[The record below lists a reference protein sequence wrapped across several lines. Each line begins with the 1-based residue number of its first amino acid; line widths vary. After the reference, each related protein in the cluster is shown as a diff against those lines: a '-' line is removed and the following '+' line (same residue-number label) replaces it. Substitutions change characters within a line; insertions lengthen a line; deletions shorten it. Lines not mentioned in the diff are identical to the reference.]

1 MLSIFGMSLAL
12 IIDQVTKYLVEKN
25 MTYFQRID
33 LIGDIFGLRYVKNTG
48 VAFGLFSSQEP
59 LVLVSVAVSLVMAIV
74 VLSVVFASKLSRFET
89 FLVGVIVGGAIGNN
103 LIDRLRLGHVVDFLE
118 FRGFPAIFN
127 AADSCIVFGAILL
140 ILSMYRRERRDSR
153 NTRD

>member
-59 LVLVSVAVSLVMAIV
+59 LVLVSV
-74 VLSVVFASKLSRFET
+74 
-89 FLVGVIVGGAIGNN
+89 
-103 LIDRLRLGHVVDFLE
+103 
-118 FRGFPAIFN
+118 
-127 AADSCIVFGAILL
+127 
-140 ILSMYRRERRDSR
+140 
-153 NTRD
+153 

>member
-1 MLSIFGMSLAL
+1 M
-12 IIDQVTKYLVEKN
+12 
-25 MTYFQRID
+25 
-33 LIGDIFGLRYVKNTG
+33 
-48 VAFGLFSSQEP
+48 
-59 LVLVSVAVSLVMAIV
+59 
-74 VLSVVFASKLSRFET
+74 VFASKLSRFET
-89 FLVGVIVGGAIGNN
+89 FLIGVIVGGAVGNN